1 MADQPDKKT
10 GGRLGGTRPGVG
22 MDPKRPPAR
31 IDPGKRRLDRPVN
44 VALAVKD
51 PLERTTLAKSLI
63 QAQCT
68 VTMINSSADA
78 VGADLDAI
86 EVLVA
91 DFDAPEV
98 FAIVEAIR
106 KSHSDLAVLAWTSRK
121 AMVERG
127 LTAMGFSNV
136 VALDRKS
143 PVGDL
148 IAGVQQLAG
157 A

>member
-1 MADQPDKKT
+1 MADRPEKRT

-22 MDPKRPPAR
+22 ADPGRATVR
-31 IDPGKRRLDRPVN
+31 IDPEKRRDRPIA
-44 VALAVKD
+44 VALAMKN
-51 PLERTTLAKSLI
+51 PIERDALAQALI
-63 QAQCT
+63 HATCT
-68 VTMINSSADA
+68 VTMIHSAADA
-78 VGADLDAI
+78 TGADLDAI

-106 KSHSDLAVLAWTSRK
+106 REHSDLPTLAWTSRK
-121 AMVERG
+121 AIVERG
-127 LTAMGFSNV
+127 LTAMGFTSV
-136 VALDRKS
+136 VAIDRKS

-148 IAGVQQLAG
+148 IAGVQELAC